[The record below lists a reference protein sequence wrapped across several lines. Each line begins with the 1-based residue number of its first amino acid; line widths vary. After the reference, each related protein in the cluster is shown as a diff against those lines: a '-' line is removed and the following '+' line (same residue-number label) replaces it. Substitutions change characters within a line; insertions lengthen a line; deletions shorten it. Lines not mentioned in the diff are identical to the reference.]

1 MTTDSDNDGH
11 NVDADPIT
19 ATDYPVGKSVVYVR
33 KGQELKIQNADNGTL
48 VYKDVASAF
57 NPGFLLLEHQA
68 GLRGNGNYIS
78 LTNFAVERDLEANG
92 NDLAI
97 MPFSIIKHES
107 KPNTNYN
114 LERYSGQT
122 RAAYNYQYDSNNGE
136 AWTDQNFAL
145 RGSTEGFLIENTSSN
160 AITVRFSGNS
170 YEENGTVKKV
180 ELAKWNFNKPWT
192 SETTGG
198 NRFTHKEN
206 MSWNLFGSPF
216 LCAMNYDDMEYGR
229 VIYGYNGSYQ
239 TVKTYGDDGTTTGH
253 IPAGSAVFTQTAT
266 LKEKETFT
274 VAQPTG
280 SKNGKA
286 FAGMPSLSLAIS
298 PVGSTRTTDDE
309 ETVADVLQ
317 LNAVESSEARTDFD
331 MGADG
336 VKWMAE
342 DRPQIYAEQ
351 NGGRYSL
358 LSAVD
363 KAGSVQIGLSVP
375 QTGMYSLYIPAD
387 CDAYDYETVVLEDK
401 LTGTL
406 TDLKEGA
413 YTFNAPQAG
422 DLNDRFQ
429 LYFNRSVDEAE
440 SNIRVVSTTA
450 GQAHVLGIQPGDVI
464 RVYNTQGM
472 LVEQRKADATEATFS
487 LPRGI
492 HLFKVTTADGD
503 VVKKAAVR

>member
-1 MTTDSDNDGH
+1 
-11 NVDADPIT
+11 
-19 ATDYPVGKSVVYVR
+19 
-33 KGQELKIQNADNGTL
+33 
-48 VYKDVASAF
+48 
-57 NPGFLLLEHQA
+57 
-68 GLRGNGNYIS
+68 
-78 LTNFAVERDLEANG
+78 
-92 NDLAI
+92 
-97 MPFSIIKHES
+97 
-107 KPNTNYN
+107 
-114 LERYSGQT
+114 
-122 RAAYNYQYDSNNGE
+122 
-136 AWTDQNFAL
+136 
-145 RGSTEGFLIENTSSN
+145 
-160 AITVRFSGNS
+160 
-170 YEENGTVKKV
+170 
-180 ELAKWNFNKPWT
+180 
-192 SETTGG
+192 
-198 NRFTHKEN
+198 
-206 MSWNLFGSPF
+206 MSWNLFGSPY
-216 LCAMNYDDMEYGR
+216 LCAMNYSDLQYGR
-229 VIYGYNGSYQ
+229 VLYGYENGYK
-239 TVKTYGDDGTTTGH
+239 TVNTSNNTTVEGH
-253 IPAGSAVFTQTAT
+253 IPSGSAVFTQTAT
-266 LKEKETFT
+266 LKDAEIFT

-280 SKNGKA
+280 SKSGDA
-286 FAGMPSLSLAIS
+286 FENMTSLSLAIS

-363 KAGSVQIGLSVP
+363 KEGSVQIGLSVP
-375 QTGMYSLYIPAD
+375 QTGTYSLYIPAD

-401 LTGTL
+401 QTGTL
-406 TDLKEGA
+406 TDLKAGA

-450 GQAHVLGIQPGDVI
+450 GQARVLGIQPGDVI